1 MRALTRRVLALEAKA
16 KRMEGDSQN
25 DDDAWC
31 TASAERLENAYAEH
45 LARNE
50 PDPTPEELIRAKQ
63 ELAELVGRLRAEDS

>member
-16 KRMEGDSQN
+16 KLMEGDSQH
-25 DDDAWC
+25 DEDAWY
-31 TASAERLENAYAEH
+31 TASAERLEKIHAEH

-63 ELAELVGRLRAEDS
+63 ELAELVRRLRAEAS